1 MDVILLERIEK
12 LGLMGDVVSVKPGYA
27 RNFLLPQKKA
37 LRASKENI
45 ATFEARRSELEA
57 RNLDQSKEAEAVGAK
72 IDGMTL
78 VVIRSAG
85 ESGQLYGSVA
95 SRDIVEGLAEVG
107 VSVLRRQI
115 VLERPIKALGL
126 HTARIRLHPEVTV
139 AITVNVAKSEDQ
151 AKLQAERG
159 GAVTDS
165 DVAEAAEAEREEAEI
180 AEIAEA
186 GISEEVAE
194 AFFEAPETIL
204 EGEAAA
210 DETPEET
217 PDDAAGASD
226 DDEAKG
232 KNA

>member
-1 MDVILLERIEK
+1 MDVILLERIER

-72 IDGMTL
+72 IDGMAL

-139 AITVNVAKSEDQ
+139 AITVNVAKSEEQ

-165 DVAEAAEAEREEAEI
+165 DVAEAAEAEREEAK
-180 AEIAEA
+180 AEVAEA

-204 EGEAAA
+204 EGEAAT

-217 PDDAAGASD
+217 PDDAT
-226 DDEAKG
+226 KG
-232 KNA
+232 ENA

>member
-1 MDVILLERIEK
+1 MDVILLERVEK
-12 LGLMGDVVSVKPGYA
+12 LGQMGDVVSVKPGYA

-37 LRASKENI
+37 LRASKENL
-45 ATFEARRSELEA
+45 AAFEARRAELEA
-57 RNLDQSKEAEAVGAK
+57 RNLDQRKEAEAVGAK

-95 SRDIVEGLAEVG
+95 SRDIVAALAEAG

-115 VLERPIKALGL
+115 ELDRPIKALGL

-139 AITVNVAKSEDQ
+139 TITLNVAKSEDQ

-165 DVAEAAEAEREEAEI
+165 DMAEAADAERAEAER
-180 AEIAEA
+180 AEA
-186 GISEEVAE
+186 GITEEVAE
-194 AFFEAPETIL
+194 AFFEAPETVL
-204 EGEAAA
+204 ESEAATEEESADTA
-210 DETPEET
+210 DETEPAKSET
-217 PDDAAGASD
+217 
-226 DDEAKG
+226 E
-232 KNA
+232 NA